1 MEKLAVIQSK
11 IHTAETVSRLI
22 ARWRLMSEKLVF
34 TNGCFD
40 ILHLGHI
47 DYLAKAA
54 DLGTRLIVAVNSDDS
69 VKRLG
74 KGETRP
80 IQDEHSRSLIIA
92 SLHVVDAVI
101 IFNEDT
107 PYEIIKMLQPDV
119 LAKGA
124 DYDANETDP
133 KSKKYI
139 VGSDVVKARGG
150 SVATIE
156 YLPGYSTTNIE
167 KKIKSC

>member
-11 IHTAETVSRLI
+11 IHTVDSISKAA
-22 ARWRLMSEKLVF
+22 ARWRLLSEKIVF

-54 DLGTRLIVAVNSDDS
+54 DLGTRLIVAVNSDES

-74 KGETRP
+74 KGDSRP
-80 IQDEHSRSLIIA
+80 IQDERSRSMIIA

-101 IFNEDT
+101 VFNEDT
-107 PYEIIKMLQPDV
+107 PFEIIKLIQPDV
-119 LAKGA
+119 LVKGA
-124 DYDANETDP
+124 DYDAAETDP
-133 KSKKYI
+133 SSRKYI
-139 VGSDVVKARGG
+139 VGADIVRAKGG
-150 SVATIE
+150 LVATIE
-156 YLPGYSTTNIE
+156 FLPGYSTTNIE
-167 KKIKSC
+167 MKIKSC